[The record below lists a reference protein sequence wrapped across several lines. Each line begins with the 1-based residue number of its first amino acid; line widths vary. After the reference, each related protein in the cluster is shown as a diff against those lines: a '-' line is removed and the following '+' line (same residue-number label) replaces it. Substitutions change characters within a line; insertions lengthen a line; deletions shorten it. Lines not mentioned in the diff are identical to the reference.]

1 MRYTGT
7 MYLTEKTEPAPA
19 GTAPIVFEAIVRK
32 LCIAAKYNR
41 QSLVLAPH
49 VIFTKHGAIYV
60 GAVTVS
66 RDLMIPREA
75 KMGVFK
81 LDGLVDLRLT
91 ERSFETSPLYAADD
105 ERFAETALMAVEG

>member
-1 MRYTGT
+1 
-7 MYLTEKTEPAPA
+7 MYLTEKTETAPA

-32 LCIAAKYNR
+32 QCIAATYNR

-49 VIFTKHGAIYV
+49 VIFTKHDAIYV

-66 RDLMIPREA
+66 RDLMVPREV

-81 LDGLVDLRLT
+81 LDGLAGLRLT
-91 ERSFETSPLYAADD
+91 ERAFETSALYSPHD
-105 ERFAETALMAVEG
+105 ERFSDNALMAVEG